1 MSTQQ
6 ISPLTPIDPFPS
18 RVLPQ
23 DRFDQTVRTN
33 MSQLSGMISQL
44 NSDFIPQ
51 ANTLATQTETNAST
65 ASTKASEAVLSAYT
79 ASTKASEA
87 SSSASTASQKATDA
101 STSATNAANSATS
114 AAQSAES
121 AAASAN
127 NTVKLTGDQTVGGT
141 KTFSSSPIL
150 PTPTNTAP
158 NSMQGSPVSIVY
170 DMLRLNIER
179 ASEGR
184 NTVLRDTY
192 GNPHVMVVIPRFRLE
207 DIDASLGSGVPS
219 VFRVNNVERLELFL
233 GKYEASQ
240 VGGKLLTV
248 RGQAPWTEINF
259 DTALAQCRALNTS
272 SVFFGL
278 VPNALWA
285 ARALWLYKQMGSS
298 HEYLGNTNYGRS
310 HTYHHQT
317 GTMKSNAYLPGDT
330 ANGDAA
336 TLTGTGP
343 VEWTDDET
351 PWGVC
356 DLIGN
361 VWEWVSGLRINNG
374 EINVIPEGNALLA
387 NTDMSG
393 SSTAWKAFASDGS
406 YVTCGTANS
415 LKFDG
420 LAADTR
426 SNWSSAGGFRLNTT
440 LVNQNVKGFYDMDF
454 KAVGAASG
462 VSAPA
467 ILKALGIY
475 PYVNDVQGHFW
486 MCNNGEKLAFR
497 GGHWTSGAHCGPFAL
512 TLSNART
519 RSARNFGFRLASF
532 S

>member
-1 MSTQQ
+1 MAQQ
-6 ISPLTPIDPFPS
+6 ISALTPIDPFPS

-23 DRFDQTVRTN
+23 DRFDQAVRTN
-33 MSQLSGMISQL
+33 MSQLSAMIAEL
-44 NSDFIPQ
+44 NASFIPSVNTISTQ
-51 ANTLATQTETNAST
+51 VENNANTAST
-65 ASTKASEAVLSAYT
+65 AATTATNKASEATT
-79 ASTKASEA
+79 AASTATTKAS
-87 SSSASTASQKATDA
+87 QA
-101 STSATNAANSATS
+101 STSATNAANSATA

-141 KTFSSSPIL
+141 KTFSSPPVF
-150 PTPTNTAP
+150 PTPSNTAP
-158 NSMQGSPVSIVY
+158 NSMQGAPVSIVY

-248 RGQAPWTEINF
+248 HGQAPWTQINF

-278 VPNALWA
+278 VPDALWA
-285 ARALWLYKQMGSS
+285 ARVLWLYKQMGSS

-356 DLIGN
+356 DLTGN
-361 VWEWVSGLRINNG
+361 VWEWTAGLRVNDG
-374 EINVIPEGNALLA
+374 EINVIPEGNALLSS
-387 NTDMSG
+387 TDMSA

-426 SNWSSAGGFRLNTT
+426 TNWSSAGGFRLNTT
-440 LVNQNVKGFYDMDF
+440 LVNQNVNGFYDMDF
-454 KAVGAASG
+454 KSVGAASD
-462 VSAPA
+462 VTAPA

-486 MCNNGEKLAFR
+486 MCNKGERVAFR
-497 GGHWTSGAHCGPFAL
+497 GGAWFNGASCGPFAL
-512 TLSNART
+512 YLANART
-519 RSARNFGFRLASF
+519 ISGRVNGFRLASY